1 MTRMSDP
8 TAVQPGQITPNRSRS
23 QAPTWLAH
31 GVHAIRCVVSRSLV
45 LGSLVMGGCV
55 IPPSLS
61 VGNEDAGVNSPPAI
75 LAVRSDQQELPPG
88 EAVVFDRGSG
98 AINLTL
104 IDTDLT
110 DTLYVRVFVDYK
122 VGDPT
127 PARASCTAAPPT
139 PAAAQRS
146 VTCDVSAVCKSGD
159 VGKPPL
165 SMTVVVFDRQLL
177 ESGTPAFQAMP
188 IGGLKTSLFYFLT
201 CQEPTQ

>member
-1 MTRMSDP
+1 M
-8 TAVQPGQITPNRSRS
+8 
-23 QAPTWLAH
+23 
-31 GVHAIRCVVSRSLV
+31 
-45 LGSLVMGGCV
+45 

-61 VGNEDAGVNSPPAI
+61 VTEDAGVNSPPAI

-88 EAVVFDRGSG
+88 ETVVFDRGAG
-98 AINLTL
+98 MINLTL

-110 DTLYVRVFVDYK
+110 DTLYVRVFIDYT

-127 PARASCTAAPPT
+127 PARASCTSAPPE

-146 VTCDVSAVCKSGD
+146 VTCDVSSVCKPGD

-165 SMTVVVFDRQLL
+165 NMSVVVFDRMLL
-177 ESGTPAFQAMP
+177 ESGTPAFQAMQM
-188 IGGLKTSLFYFLT
+188 GGLKTSLFYFLT